1 MQGQEP
7 DEKLQPILK
16 IEQPTGAW
24 VDIGSLWPGWRV
36 DEGWMIS
43 GQETVFSSS
52 SQANR
57 VSSVALFPTYQQ
69 GR

>member
-24 VDIGSLWPGWRV
+24 VDVGSLWPGWRL

-43 GQETVFSSS
+43 GQETVFSVGF
-52 SQANR
+52 Q
-57 VSSVALFPTYQQ
+57 FPS
-69 GR
+69 